1 MRRIDLDLYREEE
14 LWSWVEASLG
24 DVGALTELVRML
36 HEPKLGLD
44 ALLSQDVYGD
54 YSSGCVLEWWLEG
67 CSGFEAVQHLDLV
80 GFDSMTCVYHLVR
93 ELDLDLEEAC

>member
-1 MRRIDLDLYREEE
+1 MRRIDLDLYKEEE

-36 HEPKLGLD
+36 PEPKLALE
-44 ALLSQDVYGD
+44 ALLTQDSYND
-54 YSSGCVLEWWLEG
+54 YEGGCVLEWWLEG
-67 CSGFEAVQHLDLV
+67 SRGFEAVQHLSLV
-80 GFDSMTCVYHLVR
+80 GFDSMTCIYHLVR